1 MPLPPGST
9 VTIGDLLLDATT
21 ALLLGGYEAA
31 AALLHRAVAVL
42 KGASLD
48 SADML
53 AWTGTACWAAG
64 ALGDDEVLHALASRL
79 EQGARDQGALLHLS
93 NALIFTGVSELFAGR
108 LNEARAHFTERGA
121 IEAARG
127 DSCNLGQVL
136 VLAWRGRA
144 NETRAQA
151 ATVIRAATE
160 RAQGW
165 KLVWIEYAFALLE
178 LGLGHYQE
186 ALAAAPRGYDEDRL
200 LSAFALPDLVEAA
213 ARCGQL
219 AFAEQALERVALRAA
234 ANPTPLSLGLLARSR
249 ALLTDG
255 PDAEGL
261 YQVAIGQLRQARGA
275 SHLARAHLL
284 YGEWLRRVKRRRD
297 AREQLRTA
305 HGIFETIGADA
316 FAQRARLELTATGE
330 TARKRTLEQRSE
342 LTSQELQVAALA
354 STGATN
360 PEIAAQLFIS
370 PKTVDYHLAKV
381 FRKLGVASRRQL
393 ARSL

>member
-1 MPLPPGST
+1 MS
-9 VTIGDLLLDATT
+9 
-21 ALLLGGYEAA
+21 
-31 AALLHRAVAVL
+31 
-42 KGASLD
+42 
-48 SADML
+48 
-53 AWTGTACWAAG
+53 
-64 ALGDDEVLHALASRL
+64 
-79 EQGARDQGALLHLS
+79 
-93 NALIFTGVSELFAGR
+93 
-108 LNEARAHFTERGA
+108 
-121 IEAARG
+121 
-127 DSCNLGQVL
+127 
-136 VLAWRGRA
+136 
-144 NETRAQA
+144 
-151 ATVIRAATE
+151 
-160 RAQGW
+160 
-165 KLVWIEYAFALLE
+165 
-178 LGLGHYQE
+178 
-186 ALAAAPRGYDEDRL
+186 
-200 LSAFALPDLVEAA
+200 
-213 ARCGQL
+213 
-219 AFAEQALERVALRAA
+219 RVALRAA

-261 YQVAIGQLRQARGA
+261 YQVAIAQLRQARGA